1 MVDEAGTA
9 LAREMH
15 ITRLSEGVD
24 ATGEL
29 SPAALERTFAVLS
42 AYAGQMATF
51 GVGARRIVATSAA
64 RDARNSAEFLEPAA
78 RIVGAPVEILSGL
91 EEATLSYAGAT
102 ADLDAAPEATLIV
115 DIGGGSTELAARVDG
130 ELVAVSMQVGCV
142 RVTERA
148 LGAGIVDDRAESRAR
163 DMIGAELDRAF
174 RAAPAL
180 STLVGAVRLVGLAGT
195 VATLAQMDA
204 GLAVYDRE
212 AVHHRLM
219 SRADVTR
226 WRVRLGAEEPTA
238 RLAHPG
244 MVVGRED
251 VLVAGLLVLEMVM
264 DRFQVDRVLSSEC
277 DILDGLV
284 SSLR

>member
-1 MVDEAGTA
+1 MDDRGGA
-9 LAREMH
+9 LAREMR

-29 SPAALERTFAVLS
+29 APAALERTFAVL
-42 AYAGQMATF
+42 ADYAGQMAEL

-64 RDARNSAEFLEPAA
+64 RDARNATEFLEPAA

-91 EEATLSYAGAT
+91 EEAALSYAGAT
-102 ADLDAAPEATLIV
+102 ADLDAVPVATLIV

-148 LGAGIVDDRAESRAR
+148 LGAGVVDERAESRAR
-163 DMIGAELDRAF
+163 AMVGAELDRAL
-174 RAAPAL
+174 AVAPAL
-180 STLVGAVRLVGLAGT
+180 SPLVGAVRLVGLAGT

-204 GLAVYDRE
+204 GLADYDRR

-219 SRADVTR
+219 SRADVTA
-226 WRVRLGAEEPTA
+226 WRVRLGAEEPAA

-244 MVVGRED
+244 MVAGRED
-251 VLVAGLLVLEMVM
+251 VLVAGLLILEMVM
-264 DRFQVDRVLSSEC
+264 DRFGVDHVLSSEC